1 MTLGRLSVMS
11 WIHTPERQP
20 KSQLAMPFLHMA
32 VTICLSRKSPD
43 TNTPSLLP
51 RILTV
56 CIHLLLLMDFI
67 IVYCCFV
74 ECPDFSLGENLHV
87 CVLEMLPTL
96 LYLSTLPISSSIC
109 QLLSDIFNSF
119 SPPQTLFLLIHL
131 SGVFPPSGLRI
142 FRLL

>member
-11 WIHTPERQP
+11 WIHTPESQP
-20 KSQLAMPFLHMA
+20 KSQLAMPSLHMA

-51 RILTV
+51 RVVTV

-74 ECPDFSLGENLHV
+74 ECPDFSLGESLHV
-87 CVLEMLPTL
+87 CLGNAAYSIYL
-96 LYLSTLPISSSIC
+96 LFQYPLRSVNFSVTFLTLPP
-109 QLLSDIFNSF
+109 LLRHSF
-119 SPPQTLFLLIHL
+119 SSFIFLEYFLHL
-131 SGVFPPSGLRI
+131 V
-142 FRLL
+142 